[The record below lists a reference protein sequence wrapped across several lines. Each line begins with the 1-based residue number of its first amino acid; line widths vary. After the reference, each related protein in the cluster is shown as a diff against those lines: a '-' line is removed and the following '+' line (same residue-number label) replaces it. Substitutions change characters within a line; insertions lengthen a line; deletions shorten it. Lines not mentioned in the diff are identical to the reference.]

1 MNSERDANELH
12 RPKRDACAGT
22 GSVMIQNQQFP
33 SNHTSNDLWSKLNA
47 LHPPKAMNYEVV
59 AQNADEV
66 QDLENAPPFS
76 MGSYLVESGQT
87 HLLTTISIYSERG
100 ASRDQ
105 VRLLYM
111 NASALLTWKNMGR
124 NPTVIGAQH
133 RPPRTAVLMYGI
145 PFSD

>member
-1 MNSERDANELH
+1 MKNEAPPNGSDLGTSDETA
-12 RPKRDACAGT
+12 RITNQEFPAG
-22 GSVMIQNQQFP
+22 
-33 SNHTSNDLWSKLNA
+33 HTSNDLWSRLDAN
-47 LHPPKAMNYEVV
+47 HPPKAMNYEVV

-76 MGSYLVESGQT
+76 MGPYLVNSGQM
-87 HLLTTISIYSERG
+87 HLMTVISIYSERG

-111 NASALLTWKNMGR
+111 NANALLVWRAMGR
-124 NPTVIGAQH
+124 TPTVIGARY
-133 RPPRTAVLMYGI
+133 RPPRTSLLMYGM